1 MPYGIGTPGMRRIEK
16 SAKGLV
22 RSTIV
27 IAALAMSGCSV
38 LSPQPAPAPE
48 PVVQEPDVIIP
59 PPVPDVEPEP
69 TVVPPA
75 PTPLPPVSIVL
86 TSRQP
91 AYADVAQ
98 ELTRHFVNYEIY
110 DLSDGDRPPVT
121 VLRMIN
127 DSDSGAVVAIGLRA
141 AKSSVAMSERPV
153 VFSQVFN
160 YQDHNL
166 LTENSRGVAAVA
178 PLGAQI
184 AAWKQADPTITR
196 IGTIVGE
203 GHEDLMIEA
212 RAAAEEHGIELRV
225 QVTGSD
231 QETLYFFKRMIRDID
246 GFWLFP
252 DNRVLSRRALQQIMD
267 DAHQHGVPVLVPT
280 ESMLLS
286 GASISVSS
294 VASDIAATITKIVR
308 QIQDGKIEQV
318 PPISPLSEIR
328 VKTNDTV
335 QVVDR

>member
-1 MPYGIGTPGMRRIEK
+1 MRKINKLAR
-16 SAKGLV
+16 GLV

-27 IAALAMSGCSV
+27 VVSLALTGCSF
-38 LSPQPAPAPE
+38 LESLRTTAPIVHE
-48 PVVQEPDVIIP
+48 PVVTIP
-59 PPVPDVEPEP
+59 APP
-69 TVVPPA
+69 TVSLPA
-75 PTPLPPVSIVL
+75 PTPLPPVAIVL
-86 TSRQP
+86 TNGQP
-91 AYADVAQ
+91 AYANVAR
-98 ELTRHFVNYEIY
+98 ELTKQFENYEIY
-110 DLSDGDRPPVT
+110 DLSEGDRPPVT
-121 VLRMIN
+121 VLRLIN

-141 AKSSVAMSERPV
+141 AKSSVAMSDNPV

-184 AAWKQADPTITR
+184 AAWKQIDPTITR
-196 IGTIVGE
+196 VGAIVGE
-203 GHEDLMIEA
+203 GHEELMNEA
-212 RAAAEEHGIELRV
+212 RTAAEKHGVELRV
-225 QVTGSD
+225 QVTRSD

-267 DAHQHGVPVLVPT
+267 DAQRHGVPVLVPT
-280 ESMLLS
+280 ESMLSS

-308 QIQDGKIEQV
+308 QIQDGKIAQI

-335 QVVDR
+335 QMVDR

>member
-1 MPYGIGTPGMRRIEK
+1 MPYGIRAPGMRRINK

-22 RSTIV
+22 CSAIV
-27 IAALAMSGCSV
+27 VASLAISGCSI
-38 LSPQPAPAPE
+38 LSPPATPVPEPIVFEPVIVIPAPQPVTE
-48 PVVQEPDVIIP
+48 PA
-59 PPVPDVEPEP
+59 P
-69 TVVPPA
+69 TVVLLE
-75 PTPLPPVSIVL
+75 PTPLPSVAIVL

-110 DLSDGDRPPVT
+110 DLSDDNVPPVS

-127 DSDSGAVVAIGLRA
+127 DSESGAVVAIGLRA
-141 AKSSVAMSERPV
+141 AKSSVAMSEKPV

-166 LTENSRGVAAVA
+166 LTATSRGVAAVA
-178 PLGAQI
+178 PLDAQI
-184 AAWKQADPTITR
+184 GAWKKAEPTITR
-196 IGTIVGE
+196 IGAIIGA
-203 GHEDLMIEA
+203 GHDDMISEA
-212 RAAAEEHGIELRV
+212 QIAAEKHGVDLRV
-225 QVTGSD
+225 QVTASD

-267 DAHQHGVPVLVPT
+267 DAQRHGVPVLVPT

-294 VASDIAATITKIVR
+294 VASDIAATITKIIR

-328 VKTNDTV
+328 VKTNNSI
-335 QVVDR
+335 QMVDR